1 MSIARSITTL
11 SRRSLIKGAAS
22 LGALIPL
29 SALVAGCST
38 DDEAAPDTDEQAP
51 VTENEPSGSAG
62 TAGATAAG
70 GSVLVAYYSA
80 QGHTEAVAQ
89 AIADE
94 LGADLFA
101 VTPAEPYTDADLDW
115 TDDESR
121 VSREHDDES
130 LRNVALSQVTPD
142 GWEGYDTVFVGY
154 PIWWGIAAW
163 PIDNFISG
171 NDWGARPS
179 SRSAPPH
186 RRASGRAVSFWP
198 RPPARATGRRA
209 NASRPTQTRTRCA
222 LGPQASRKPKK
233 TKGMSV
239 R

>member
-142 GWEGYDTVFVGY
+142 GWEGYGTVFVGY

-171 NDWGARPS
+171 NDWAGKTVIPFCTSASSSLGQSSELLAEAARTGDWQEGQRFS
-179 SRSAPPH
+179 S
-186 RRASGRAVSFWP
+186 
-198 RPPARATGRRA
+198 
-209 NASRPTQTRTRCA
+209 NADEDEVRTWA
-222 LGPQASRKPKK
+222 AGIA
-233 TKGMSV
+233 
-239 R
+239 